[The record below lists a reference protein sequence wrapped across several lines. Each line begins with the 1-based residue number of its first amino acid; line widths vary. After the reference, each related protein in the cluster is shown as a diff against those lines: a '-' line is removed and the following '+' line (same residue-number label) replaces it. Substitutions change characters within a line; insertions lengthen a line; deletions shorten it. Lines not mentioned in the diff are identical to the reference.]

1 MANEKSSSTN
11 KLYATVDTDPEADGY
26 FTDILDPRELMKTNK
41 VSKVFFSIREAG
53 DTQSVDASVITV
65 VLQFKCDGDDRW
77 QTYVPLDGS
86 SLAIGNR
93 IALEDFGANVKW
105 RAGVENDGYISGSVT
120 FGFDW

>member
-1 MANEKSSSTN
+1 MANSQSSGNN
-11 KLYATVDTDPEADGY
+11 KLYATVDTDPGADGY
-26 FTDILDPRELMKTNK
+26 FTGILDPRELFKTSK
-41 VSKVFFSIREAG
+41 VPKVFFSIREAG

-86 SLAIGNR
+86 TLAIGNR
-93 IALEDFGANVKW
+93 LAIEDIGANVKW
-105 RAGVENDGYISGSVT
+105 RAGVEDDGYTSGSVT

>member
-1 MANEKSSSTN
+1 MANAKDSGNN
-11 KLYATVDTDPEADGY
+11 KLYATVDTDPEAGGF

-105 RAGVENDGYISGSVT
+105 RAGVEDDGYTSGSVT